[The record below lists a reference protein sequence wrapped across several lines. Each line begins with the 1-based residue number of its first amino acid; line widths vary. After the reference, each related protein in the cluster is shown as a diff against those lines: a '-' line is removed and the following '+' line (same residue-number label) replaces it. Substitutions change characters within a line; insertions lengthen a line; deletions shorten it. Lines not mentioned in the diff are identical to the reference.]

1 MGAYTL
7 RSLRQQP
14 QRLVASFVS
23 LFLGA
28 TMVMAFASMFDTLV
42 GNDGL
47 SSTDTEALVTLGA
60 VVGGWGLIIV
70 VFAVASTLTLS
81 VRQRSREMALL
92 KSVGATPAQVGR
104 MIVGEAAVV
113 AVVAALAAVAPA
125 ALVGRLV
132 FDLVRDS
139 GQVSA
144 VVEHRFGAVALAVGF
159 GVTFLG
165 ATVAALVTARR
176 TARLRARDA
185 LADAE
190 LDDGGSRLSRKRT
203 VAAVVF
209 LALGAQTGTLTA
221 TLMKDKGSDA
231 MQTGGQASIWA
242 GIGLALLAPALVRGG
257 ARLFGGLLER
267 VGGASGYL
275 AAHNLRRRAPQ
286 MARAVMPVIVF
297 TAIATGAIVMQA
309 IENQATEAAGLAETA
324 SEKTIE
330 TLNFVVVGM
339 IAVFAAIMVIN
350 TLVTATTGRR
360 RELAQQRLAGAT
372 PAGAL
377 ATVGLESVVVL
388 VVGVAAGSLASLATI
403 VPYSIART
411 DSPVP
416 DTGLGIWL
424 VVVGTAVALTLGS
437 TLGAARRALRTPAVE
452 AAGATA
458 A

>member
-1 MGAYTL
+1 GPRPAGRGRAGLRPDRRHGDPRPGGRRPRPRRAVPGRRPDRGPPRPAHARGGGRADDPPGRRADRPRRPRTRGGPPRRPRNPRGGGVMGAYTL
-7 RSLRQQP
+7 RALRQQP

-125 ALVGRLV
+125 ALVGRLLV
-132 FDLVRDS
+132 DLVRVS

-286 MARAVMPVIVF
+286 M
-297 TAIATGAIVMQA
+297 
-309 IENQATEAAGLAETA
+309 
-324 SEKTIE
+324 
-330 TLNFVVVGM
+330 
-339 IAVFAAIMVIN
+339 
-350 TLVTATTGRR
+350 
-360 RELAQQRLAGAT
+360 
-372 PAGAL
+372 
-377 ATVGLESVVVL
+377 
-388 VVGVAAGSLASLATI
+388 
-403 VPYSIART
+403 
-411 DSPVP
+411 
-416 DTGLGIWL
+416 
-424 VVVGTAVALTLGS
+424 
-437 TLGAARRALRTPAVE
+437 
-452 AAGATA
+452 
-458 A
+458 